1 MKIISKQPLA
11 FLQNLSKSYQGDV
24 YQDNALNR
32 KLGRVGQP
40 YPKGEGKNKN
50 NSEASNK
57 VEQKSKS
64 INKKNLGSKEILPG
78 IKEGELVSFLNIY
91 TGKTCVGT
99 IHRNKSSKNKVDII
113 VEDKKT
119 GQKFIHHVSKKD
131 TIKPFHKEEKDNTS
145 KSSIEVIKESKE
157 ILPGIKEGELVSFL
171 NIYTGKTCVGTIHRN
186 KSSKNKV
193 DIIVEDK
200 KTGQKFIHHVSKKD
214 TIKPFHKEE
223 KDNTSKSSIEVIK
236 EDGTNKFKE
245 ILANAL
251 LDTETGENPNS
262 DHEGIDD
269 IMDWGDFD
277 IKFNKETGKYDVECD
292 LSERIAENNDLTFG
306 YGGTDG
312 LIEELEKY
320 LNKKYLKK
328 DKKNPFKA

>member
-64 INKKNLGSKEILPG
+64 INKKNLG
-78 IKEGELVSFLNIY
+78 
-91 TGKTCVGT
+91 
-99 IHRNKSSKNKVDII
+99 
-113 VEDKKT
+113 
-119 GQKFIHHVSKKD
+119 
-131 TIKPFHKEEKDNTS
+131 
-145 KSSIEVIKESKE
+145 SKE